1 MRSRLPKVLHPL
13 AGRPMILWALDAL
26 GGMPPES
33 VVVVLGPEGDEVKPA
48 LPAGM
53 RTGLQEVRDGTGGAT
68 RIGLEVLD
76 PAVDTVVVMCGD
88 TPLVDP
94 ALVDA
99 LVADHRRSG
108 RAATMV
114 TAILDDGGSY
124 GRVVRHHRGVSVV
137 EARDADQDQL
147 AIR

>member
-1 MRSRLPKVLHPL
+1 
-13 AGRPMILWALDAL
+13 MILWALDAL
-26 GGMPPES
+26 GGIDPAS

-76 PAVDTVVVMCGD
+76 PAVSTVVVMCGD

-99 LVADHRRSG
+99 LVADHQRSA

-114 TAILDDGGSY
+114 TAILEDGGSY
-124 GRVVRHHRGVSVV
+124 GRVIRDHRGVRVV
-137 EARDADQDQL
+137 EARDADHDTVAITPHSL
-147 AIR
+147 ALGTFFNWA

>member
-13 AGRPMILWALDAL
+13 AGRPMILWSLDAL
-26 GGMPPES
+26 GGIDPAS

-48 LPAGM
+48 LPARM

-76 PAVDTVVVMCGD
+76 PAVSTVVVMCGD

-99 LVADHRRSG
+99 LVA
-108 RAATMV
+108 
-114 TAILDDGGSY
+114 
-124 GRVVRHHRGVSVV
+124 
-137 EARDADQDQL
+137 
-147 AIR
+147 